1 MTLTAFFMRGRG
13 AQNHRILR
21 PRHIHWALLRW
32 DRHDLHL
39 SDTRSAV
46 AVRGADT
53 VGASIAASDHY
64 HMFAFSVDL
73 FTFQIHAIGSAVI
86 LREEL
91 HREVNAFQITSGNA
105 QITWYG

>member
-1 MTLTAFFMRGRG
+1 
-13 AQNHRILR
+13 
-21 PRHIHWALLRW
+21 
-32 DRHDLHL
+32 
-39 SDTRSAV
+39 
-46 AVRGADT
+46 
-53 VGASIAASDHY
+53 
-64 HMFAFSVDL
+64 MFAFSVDL